1 MPKNPA
7 ERTLYLLRHAK
18 SSWDDPALADH
29 DRPLAPRGHR
39 AAATIAG
46 YVRERGI
53 DPDLVVCSP
62 ALRTRQTLE
71 LVADGLP
78 AHRASG
84 VELVPGIYEASGA
97 DLLAIVRRLP
107 DEVSTAMLIGHQPGI
122 QDLALT
128 LVGAGPGLAR
138 ISGKFPTA
146 ALATVAVASAW
157 NELGP
162 GSGRLL
168 DVAKPK
174 QLQG

>member
-1 MPKNPA
+1 MQKDPA
-7 ERTLYLLRHAK
+7 GRTLSLLRHAK
-18 SSWDDPALADH
+18 SSWEDPALADH
-29 DRPLAPRGHR
+29 DRPLAPRGRR
-39 AAATIAG
+39 AGATIAR
-46 YVRERGI
+46 YIRERRI

-71 LVADGLP
+71 LVAAGFP
-78 AHRASG
+78 AHRASR

-107 DEVSTAMLIGHQPGI
+107 DEVAAAMLIGHQPGI

-128 LVGAGPGLAR
+128 LVGAGPGLER

-146 ALATVAVASAW
+146 ALATVAVAPAW
-157 NELGP
+157 SELGP

>member
-1 MPKNPA
+1 MTGRWRRAATVRRRRSPA
-7 ERTLYLLRHAK
+7 TSASGESIRTL
-18 SSWDDPALADH
+18 SSA
-29 DRPLAPRGHR
+29 RRR
-39 AAATIAG
+39 
-46 YVRERGI
+46 
-53 DPDLVVCSP
+53 
-62 ALRTRQTLE
+62 LRTRQTLE

-78 AHRASG
+78 AHRASR